1 MEVLSYNKYPYVHD
15 TLERAMLILGSEICC
30 DGRGWGW
37 GEGSGSGS
45 TGGSWNAE
53 DYNIWGGDRSYVKD
67 CGWSVSYSGGSGNGM
82 GDGFGSG
89 GDE

>member
-1 MEVLSYNKYPYVHD
+1 MQVTYKDNYASELGEVYCWG
-15 TLERAMLILGSEICC
+15 TG
-30 DGRGWGW
+30 DGDGGGYGWGC
-37 GEGSGSGS
+37 GLGS
-45 TGGSWNAE
+45 TGGSCNAE